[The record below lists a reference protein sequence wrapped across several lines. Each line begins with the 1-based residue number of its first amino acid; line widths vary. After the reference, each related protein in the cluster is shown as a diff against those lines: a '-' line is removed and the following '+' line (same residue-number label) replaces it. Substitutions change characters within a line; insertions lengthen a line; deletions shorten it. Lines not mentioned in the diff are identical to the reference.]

1 MEKREEYAKVCFE
14 LRERQDELLKFD
26 LSTFVLNPEINT
38 LIDEIAELEVIKANL
53 EKELG
58 GAK

>member
-1 MEKREEYAKVCFE
+1 MGKREKYAKVCFE

-26 LSTFVLNPEINT
+26 MSTFVLNPEINT

>member
-14 LRERQDELLKFD
+14 LRERQEELLKFD
-26 LSTFVLNPEINT
+26 MSTFVLNPEINS

-53 EKELG
+53 EKEIG

>member
-26 LSTFVLNPEINT
+26 VSTFVLNPEINT

-58 GAK
+58 GTK

>member
-1 MEKREEYAKVCFE
+1 MGKREEYAKVCFE

-26 LSTFVLNPEINT
+26 VSTFVLNPEINT

>member
-26 LSTFVLNPEINT
+26 VSTFVLNPEINT

-53 EKELG
+53 NSK
-58 GAK
+58 

>member
-58 GAK
+58 GTK

>member
-53 EKELG
+53 EKELRG
-58 GAK
+58 TK

>member
-1 MEKREEYAKVCFE
+1 MEKREEYAKICFE

-26 LSTFVLNPEINT
+26 VSTFVLNPEINT

>member
-26 LSTFVLNPEINT
+26 MSTFVLNPEINT
-38 LIDEIAELEVIKANL
+38 LIDEIAELEVIKASL

>member
-26 LSTFVLNPEINT
+26 ASTFVLNPEINT

>member
-14 LRERQDELLKFD
+14 LRERQEELLKFD
-26 LSTFVLNPEINT
+26 MSTFVLNPEINT

-53 EKELG
+53 EKEIG

>member
-1 MEKREEYAKVCFE
+1 MEKREEYAKVCFK

-26 LSTFVLNPEINT
+26 VSTFVLNPEINT

>member
-1 MEKREEYAKVCFE
+1 MEKKEEYAKVCFE
-14 LRERQDELLKFD
+14 LRERQEELLKFD
-26 LSTFVLNPEINT
+26 MSTFVLNPEINT

-53 EKELG
+53 EKEIG

>member
-26 LSTFVLNPEINT
+26 MSTFVLNPEINT

>member
-1 MEKREEYAKVCFE
+1 MEKREKYAKVCFE

-26 LSTFVLNPEINT
+26 VSTFVLNPEINT

>member
-14 LRERQDELLKFD
+14 LRERQEELLKFD

>member
-14 LRERQDELLKFD
+14 LKERQEELLKFD
-26 LSTFVLNPEINT
+26 MSTFVLNPEINT

-53 EKELG
+53 EKEIG

>member
-26 LSTFVLNPEINT
+26 MSTFVLNPEINT

-58 GAK
+58 GTK

>member
-26 LSTFVLNPEINT
+26 VSTFVLNPEINT
-38 LIDEIAELEVIKANL
+38 LIDEIAKLEVIKANL

>member
-26 LSTFVLNPEINT
+26 VSTFVLNPEINT

>member
-14 LRERQDELLKFD
+14 LRERQNELLKFD
-26 LSTFVLNPEINT
+26 VSTFVLNPEINT